1 VGRAIVLQED
11 VLDHENG
18 IFDSQR
24 LAAIVEGSND
34 AIISKTVEGIVT
46 SWNMGATE
54 IFGYTTQEMVGQP
67 IARMVPFDL
76 RDEEREVLAKSRL
89 GERIDTFETIR
100 LAKNGRRIPVS
111 VTMSLL
117 RAVAGDVVGISM
129 IARDI
134 SERKQIEE
142 VLRTA
147 NKAVQLARMEAK
159 NANRAKTQ
167 FLAVM
172 SHEIRTPMTS
182 ISGFVDLLTT
192 TGRLTSPQRRYI
204 DLVKTANAALL
215 TMVNDIRDFSKVGS
229 GKWGR
234 GRQPPSSSSP
244 IRDAAA
250 FDDRGERSNRKGL
263 QMSSSLT
270 SRL

>member
-1 VGRAIVLQED
+1 M
-11 VLDHENG
+11 DHEYG

-34 AIISKTVEGIVT
+34 AIISKTLEGIVT
-46 SWNMGATE
+46 SWNMSATR
-54 IFGYTTQEMVGQP
+54 IFGYATQEMVGQP
-67 IARMVPFDL
+67 IARIVPFDL
-76 RDEEREVLAKSRL
+76 RDEEREGLAKSRL

-111 VTMSLL
+111 VTMSPL
-117 RAVAGDVVGISM
+117 RAVAGDVVGVSM

-142 VLRTA
+142 ALRTA
-147 NKAVQLARMEAK
+147 NEAVQLARMEAK
-159 NANRAKTQ
+159 SANRAKTQ

-172 SHEIRTPMTS
+172 SHEIRTPMSS

-215 TMVNDIRDFSKVGS
+215 TIVNDIRDFSKIGA
-229 GKWGR
+229 GKR
-234 GRQPPSSSSP
+234 VRERQPPSPSSP
-244 IRDAAA
+244 IRDGAASGE
-250 FDDRGERSNRKGL
+250 RGERSDRKKC

-270 SRL
+270 SRI